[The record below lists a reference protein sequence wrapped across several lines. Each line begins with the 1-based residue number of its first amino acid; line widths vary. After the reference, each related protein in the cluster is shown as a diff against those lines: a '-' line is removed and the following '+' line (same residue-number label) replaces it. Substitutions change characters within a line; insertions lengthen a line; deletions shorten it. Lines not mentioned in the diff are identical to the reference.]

1 MTKFFQ
7 RRRELVFSNRFRSSY
22 MDWERL
28 MLTARIA
35 VLSQLGSSEVSCQ
48 MPERL
53 AAAGSAWSS
62 TKSRCSSS
70 SIGGARSMVRP
81 RGALSMV
88 PLSVYQYSPER
99 GKLRI
104 PAAR

>member
-1 MTKFFQ
+1 
-7 RRRELVFSNRFRSSY
+7 

-28 MLTARIA
+28 MAHGTLA

-53 AAAGSAWSS
+53 ARRRIRVEQYEESLLVI
-62 TKSRCSSS
+62 

-81 RGALSMV
+81 RGSLSMV

-99 GKLRI
+99 GKLRN
-104 PAAR
+104 PSG